1 MNSSSDVKEL
11 IPEFYY
17 FPEFLKNRNKFDL
30 GQLQSGTVVSDVSL
44 PKYVTTNTAEQMIF
58 INELALESE
67 YVSNNLQ
74 NWIDLIFG
82 YKSGT
87 N

>member
-1 MNSSSDVKEL
+1 
-11 IPEFYY
+11 
-17 FPEFLKNRNKFDL
+17 
-30 GQLQSGTVVSDVSL
+30 
-44 PKYVTTNTAEQMIF
+44 MIF

-87 N
+87 NQIAVKNNNLFHKLTYAHCI